1 YGSIEAAVS
10 SLDRHTHDPEKG
22 VLFFELWR
30 WLGLRQ
36 RRGGR
41 PWPFDRDFTEQAFD
55 ALAGS
60 KGRLMSRT
68 LLGAGAKHTKEV
80 GVNTDVHR
88 AAAAAAAGRGSSG
101 RGHSLVLREG
111 KKDSIGGG
119 IRNRAMRGIA
129 LEKRSSTGKLATPTV
144 PLEELQDGLEAVS
157 ERHAA
162 LCVPSLA
169 ASSRVFYVNRRIR
182 SIGGCSALAPAFMA
196 AHLADILNVAIWPGA
211 AVLSMPA
218 EVLSSALGASGSFAG
233 RRCGIFGN
241 VDRPS
246 G

>member
-10 SLDRHTHDPEKG
+10 SLDRHTHDPEEG

-55 ALAGS
+55 ALAGF
-60 KGRLMSRT
+60 KGRLMSRI
-68 LLGAGAKHTKEV
+68 LLGAGAKHKKEV

-88 AAAAAAAGRGSSG
+88 SAAAGRGAAR
-101 RGHSLVLREG
+101 RGHSLLLREG

-129 LEKRSSTGKLATPTV
+129 LEKRPSTGKLVTTPIML
-144 PLEELQDGLEAVS
+144 PEELQDGLEAVS
-157 ERHAA
+157 ERHASTTS
-162 LCVPSLA
+162 PS
-169 ASSRVFYVNRRIR
+169 I
-182 SIGGCSALAPAFMA
+182 
-196 AHLADILNVAIWPGA
+196 HH
-211 AVLSMPA
+211 
-218 EVLSSALGASGSFAG
+218 
-233 RRCGIFGN
+233 
-241 VDRPS
+241 
-246 G
+246 